1 MTFQKK
7 PIAACIA
14 LFCLSAASHAGIPI
28 QAGTYDDIKITNQEW
43 TSTESNTITVKSGS
57 LHYSGCKGSKC
68 GLGIGPDSMI
78 YLQNADAKLHVDGL
92 LQFKGTVKQDANTP
106 LKNFTISGEGEK
118 WFGGNHPLEINA
130 ENFTITPTTDAKTV
144 FHNTTVNVTDTMT
157 FNSKEGYLFVGGN
170 SVITAD
176 TFTSTG
182 SSRVL
187 KIGDSAD
194 RNVPMTGTLAVNHLN
209 VDGMIRNL
217 KDGTLKV
224 AQDGT
229 VGSIFNE
236 GKIEAT
242 KANITVKG
250 GEFANSGTYDGKEYI
265 FANGLD
271 KDLTPSERQTAT
283 MTVGSLTVKGNALNT
298 EKSSLTVGQ
307 QITVDGQ
314 FTHEAAANLIL
325 TEGAK
330 GQFDAIES
338 HKDGVFK
345 LNKATIAVANASK
358 LGKVD
363 AAGSK
368 VTFGAG
374 SSSIAEFTGDGKQ
387 IGFSDLKN
395 NTGVKVDK
403 QVGDVT
409 LVVEGSSLNQY
420 ASAEEAAKAAGK
432 NYASDQGKDTVGV
445 EVLDDGVLNGLT
457 GHFDAAGNLIIDST
471 SVNQP
476 VETIANLA
484 VLPMLTWRHEMN
496 DLTKRMGE
504 LRDSPQGVGTWARL
518 YGSEMEYG
526 GQHVKQQNHS
536 IQLGVDTAVT
546 QDWKVGAAF
555 SYTDGDSTY
564 EAGSADNKAYS
575 LAAYGTWFADNGLF
589 VDLIAKYARMES
601 DFTIRDYTGS
611 FKNDAFSVSAETG
624 WHFKLSD
631 VAFVEPQAEL
641 SWGRVVG
648 DNFAMGKDI
657 TVSQDDTD
665 ALIGRLGVRAGFY
678 FPENRGTIY
687 ARASMLYDF
696 EGEAATT
703 ARAGEASN
711 TIRDDLGGAYY
722 EFGLGAN
729 FKLTDSTYTYV
740 DLERTNA
747 GAVKENWRWNVGAR
761 IVW

>member
-1 MTFQKK
+1 M
-7 PIAACIA
+7 
-14 LFCLSAASHAGIPI
+14 
-28 QAGTYDDIKITNQEW
+28 
-43 TSTESNTITVKSGS
+43 
-57 LHYSGCKGSKC
+57 
-68 GLGIGPDSMI
+68 
-78 YLQNADAKLHVDGL
+78 
-92 LQFKGTVKQDANTP
+92 
-106 LKNFTISGEGEK
+106 
-118 WFGGNHPLEINA
+118 
-130 ENFTITPTTDAKTV
+130 
-144 FHNTTVNVTDTMT
+144 
-157 FNSKEGYLFVGGN
+157 
-170 SVITAD
+170 
-176 TFTSTG
+176 
-182 SSRVL
+182 
-187 KIGDSAD
+187 
-194 RNVPMTGTLAVNHLN
+194 
-209 VDGMIRNL
+209 
-217 KDGTLKV
+217 
-224 AQDGT
+224 
-229 VGSIFNE
+229 
-236 GKIEAT
+236 
-242 KANITVKG
+242 
-250 GEFANSGTYDGKEYI
+250 
-265 FANGLD
+265 
-271 KDLTPSERQTAT
+271 
-283 MTVGSLTVKGNALNT
+283 
-298 EKSSLTVGQ
+298 
-307 QITVDGQ
+307 
-314 FTHEAAANLIL
+314 
-325 TEGAK
+325 
-330 GQFDAIES
+330 
-338 HKDGVFK
+338 
-345 LNKATIAVANASK
+345 
-358 LGKVD
+358 D

-387 IGFSDLKN
+387 IGFSALKN

-504 LRDSPQGVGTWARL
+504 LRDRPQGVGTWARL